1 MSGGSGKTA
10 DGAPSDRALGRLTGW
25 YAVALRLGSAVI
37 YAVVGPLAAAGGVSA
52 WWLRAVLV
60 TLGVWSALFAWLVR
74 RAGLAGPVALAD
86 AVVIAVLL
94 PAQRYVVPAALIA
107 DGTTWMLPLAST
119 SVFILQ
125 LALRPALSLPAAGA
139 VTAVYVGTVAHPAG
153 AWILILQAVVTAAL
167 MTLLRNAGRSADAAI
182 GAALRGEQDM
192 RAEAARRADEREQHR
207 QLHDTI
213 LSTLTMIAS
222 GAFHGRSGVL
232 CSQAGRDLDVLRRLQ
247 AVPEDAPVGPADLCA
262 RIGTLA
268 TAAPVTVRLIPA
280 PVSLPGTVTEHI
292 AGSVAEALRNV
303 ALHAGVDQADVTIR
317 GGDGWV
323 TVEVTDQGTGFDTR
337 IGAAVAAGS
346 QGIDRRPDV
355 RRGRSGCSDQ
365 PAGHRD
371 NGRAAVARVTAVR
384 PLAVLSARYR
394 RALNIAVVIVVAGW
408 QVAGAGS
415 ELVADRADYRSVTV
429 QVAIWLVLA
438 AVIVAGSVRLL
449 RGMSG
454 WPGAWA
460 LAMLALLAGTAA
472 AAACP
477 ADQMLKTD
485 WAWGAVGWVGVL
497 VLLRRPFGELA
508 GFLSLTA
515 VATFAILARDGLHR
529 AGLAGFITILAG
541 SAGIQFAVT
550 VAAGALEMV
559 ARPSRR
565 GGRRARRRPAS
576 GP

>member
-25 YAVALRLGSAVI
+25 YAVALRLGSVVI

-86 AVVIAVLL
+86 AVVIVVLL
-94 PAQRYVVPAALIA
+94 PAQRYVVPAALTA

-247 AVPEDAPVGPADLCA
+247 AVPEDAPAGPADLCA

-268 TAAPVTVRLIPA
+268 TAAPVTVRLVPA
-280 PVSLPGTVTEHI
+280 PVSLPSTVTEHI

-303 ALHAGVDQADVTIR
+303 ALHAGVHQADVTVR

-323 TVEVTDQGTGFDTR
+323 TVEVTDQGTGFDT
-337 IGAAVAAGS
+337 
-346 QGIDRRPDV
+346 
-355 RRGRSGCSDQ
+355 
-365 PAGHRD
+365 
-371 NGRAAVARVTAVR
+371 
-384 PLAVLSARYR
+384 
-394 RALNIAVVIVVAGW
+394 
-408 QVAGAGS
+408 
-415 ELVADRADYRSVTV
+415 ESV
-429 QVAIWLVLA
+429 
-438 AVIVAGSVRLL
+438 
-449 RGMSG
+449 
-454 WPGAWA
+454 P
-460 LAMLALLAGTAA
+460 
-472 AAACP
+472 
-477 ADQMLKTD
+477 
-485 WAWGAVGWVGVL
+485 
-497 VLLRRPFGELA
+497 
-508 GFLSLTA
+508 
-515 VATFAILARDGLHR
+515 
-529 AGLAGFITILAG
+529 
-541 SAGIQFAVT
+541 
-550 VAAGALEMV
+550 
-559 ARPSRR
+559 PSRR
-565 GGRRARRRPAS
+565 GVRESIAGRMSAVGGAAVVTSQPGIGTTVALRWP
-576 GP
+576 G